1 MAKAGEADPAG
12 VWQMINS
19 RGDLDRLLPEAAA
32 AAAVG
37 ETRPHELSQ
46 LRALLANVVNAY
58 RIFVRQKDKAHSR
71 QMLSLAAPVLP
82 VCGVVARECVCA
94 CACVHARA
102 RVCACVRAHARMRL
116 TKPTHD
122 RHLSLIYLWC
132 SFDLIFCFAAKT
144 AKALVLMCSAN
155 CLIVWGR

>member
-19 RGDLDRLLPEAAA
+19 RGDLDRLLPGAAST

-37 ETRPHELSQ
+37 ETRPHELAQ
-46 LRALLANVVNAY
+46 LRALLVNVRNAY
-58 RIFVRQKDKAHSR
+58 RIFVRQKDRAHSR

-82 VCGVVARECVCA
+82 VCAVVARGCACVCA

-102 RVCACVRAHARMRL
+102 RVCACVRACARACV
-116 TKPTHD
+116 
-122 RHLSLIYLWC
+122 SLNPLKIGTYL
-132 SFDLIFCFAAKT
+132 
-144 AKALVLMCSAN
+144 
-155 CLIVWGR
+155 